1 MSHHCVYVGVITV
14 CAVHVITVC
23 GACHHCV
30 CVSVVH
36 AIPVCGACHPCVWC
50 MSSLCVVHVIIVWG
64 AFLYLSGQVDA
75 IVLEDSDLIVFG
87 CRHLLTDFKETG

>member
-1 MSHHCVYVGVITV
+1 MSSLCVCG
-14 CAVHVITVC
+14 C

-30 CVSVVH
+30 CAVH
-36 AIPVCGACHPCVWC
+36 AITVC
-50 MSSLCVVHVIIVWG
+50 G

-75 IVLEDSDLIVFG
+75 IVSEDSDLIVFG